1 MYRFHSTPV
10 QSYSDGGCTSP
21 TARRFIPLASP
32 VGTSGDAR
40 GYVGADPISS
50 AADAPGDAAVGGESS
65 AYVTQ
70 PRWFGKSKFDRS
82 LKPNP
87 WQAVLQRGM

>member
-1 MYRFHSTPV
+1 MYQFHSTPV

-21 TARRFIPLASP
+21 TARRFTPLASP

-40 GYVGADPISS
+40 GYVGAGPISS
-50 AADAPGDAAVGGESS
+50 AADAAVGGGESS